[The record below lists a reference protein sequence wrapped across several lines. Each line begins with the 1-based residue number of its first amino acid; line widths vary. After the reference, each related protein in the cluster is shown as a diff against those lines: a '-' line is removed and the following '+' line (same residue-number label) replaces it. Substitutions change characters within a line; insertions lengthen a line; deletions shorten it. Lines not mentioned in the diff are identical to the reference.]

1 MNLQEFKQHIES
13 FPAVTVFKN
22 GISEPFSWRGNYD
35 EVAFS
40 IIFEEMTR
48 EEVLNRI
55 HKALNEK
62 FLGWKGGDFYYNGD
76 TPVNFKEV
84 LGRYSDGS
92 YRDKIISFFEDCKMI
107 ESNEMKLAKL
117 AFSL

>member
-22 GISEPFSWRGNYD
+22 GISEPFSWRGSYD

-40 IIFEEMTR
+40 ILFEEMTR
-48 EEVLNRI
+48 EEVLKRI
-55 HKALNEK
+55 YKALNEK
-62 FLGWKGGDFYYNGD
+62 FLGWKGGDFYYNGG
-76 TPVNFKEV
+76 TPVNFEKEN
-84 LGRYSDGS
+84 RSYSDGD
-92 YRDKIISFFEDCKMI
+92 YRDEMICLLGTCEII